1 MTHQPDL
8 RDRKTRNELV
18 VIVLFAVYVAVIAVV
33 LAAAMGTT
41 GFAAGPL
48 AAPVPGIP

>member
-1 MTHQPDL
+1 MTHQPNQ
-8 RDRKTRNELV
+8 RGRANRNQF
-18 VIVLFAVYVAVIAVV
+18 VLIILIAAYVAVITIV
-33 LAAAMGTT
+33 LAAAMATT

>member
-1 MTHQPDL
+1 MTHQPNQ
-8 RDRKTRNELV
+8 RDRANRNQLV
-18 VIVLFAVYVAVIAVV
+18 LILLFAAYVAVITIV

-48 AAPVPGIP
+48 AAPVPGIH